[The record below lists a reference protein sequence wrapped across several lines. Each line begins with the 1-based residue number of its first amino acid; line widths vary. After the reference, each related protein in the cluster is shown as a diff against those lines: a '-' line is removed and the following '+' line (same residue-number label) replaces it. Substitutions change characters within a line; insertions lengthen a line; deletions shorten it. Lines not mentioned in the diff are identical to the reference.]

1 MSKNTMKAVIG
12 KAVLDTEFRDALLAD
27 SDMALSPFDLT
38 EAEKANLKKI
48 DSETLDTF
56 AHMME
61 TFVNKRL
68 ENLWFSPDD
77 GKPEVD
83 LQQASGGGKG
93 SPPVQPEDPI
103 SGG

>member
-12 KAVLDTEFRDALLAD
+12 RAILDTEFRNALLAD
-27 SDMALSPFDLT
+27 SDMALAPFDLT
-38 EAEKANLKKI
+38 EAERASLKKI

-68 ENLWFSPDD
+68 GSLWFSVDD
-77 GKPEVD
+77 GKPEAD
-83 LQQASGGGKG
+83 LHQASGGEKR
-93 SPPVQPEDPI
+93 SPPIRPTDPI
-103 SGG
+103 SVG

>member
-12 KAVLDTEFRDALLAD
+12 KAMLDTEFRNALLAD
-27 SDMALSPFDLT
+27 SDMALAPFDLT

-68 ENLWFSPDD
+68 VNLWFSLDD
-77 GKPEVD
+77 GKPEAD
-83 LQQASGGGKG
+83 LPQESGGEKG
-93 SPPVQPEDPI
+93 SPPVQPQDHI

>member
-12 KAVLDTEFRDALLAD
+12 IAMLDTEFRNALLAD
-27 SDMALSPFDLT
+27 SDMALAPFDLT

-61 TFVNKRL
+61 TFVNQRL
-68 ENLWFSPDD
+68 VNLWFSLDD
-77 GKPEVD
+77 GKPEAD
-83 LQQASGGGKG
+83 LPQASGGEKD
-93 SPPVQPEDPI
+93 SPPAQPKDPI